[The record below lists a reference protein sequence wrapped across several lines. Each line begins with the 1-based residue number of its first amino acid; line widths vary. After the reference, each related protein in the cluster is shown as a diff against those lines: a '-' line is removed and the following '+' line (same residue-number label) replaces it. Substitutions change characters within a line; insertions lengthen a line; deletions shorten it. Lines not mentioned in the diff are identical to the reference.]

1 MTNIEPINQTK
12 LFGLD
17 KFIIE
22 LIHLE
27 EKKKLPPKI
36 LLSGQKGL
44 GKSTLA
50 YHLINYILSKNEKY
64 SYDINT
70 FQINPKSNIF
80 KTILNKSNPNLIIID
95 VPFEKKIIDIN
106 QIRDVIS
113 KLNKSSFN
121 KKPRFVLIDN
131 IEFLNANSI
140 NALLKVLE
148 EPTRNVHFIL
158 INNTKKILPT
168 LLSRCLDFKVYLSN
182 KEILLATENLLNGK
196 IIDFINKDLINYYST
211 PGNIYKIVK
220 FAKVNNYDLL
230 SLNLKEFIKI
240 IIKNS
245 HYKKDVS
252 IKYLFFDY
260 IEFYLNKVNSNIS
273 LEFFNRYNYFLNKI
287 SDVENFNLDEESLFM
302 EFEKEML
309 NG

>member
-80 KTILNKSNPNLIIID
+80 KTVLNKSNPNLIVID
-95 VPFEKKIIDIN
+95 VLSEKKTIDIN
-106 QIRDVIS
+106 QIRDVIL

-121 KKPRFVLIDN
+121 EKPRFVLIDN
-131 IEFLNANSI
+131 IEYLNINSI
-140 NALLKVLE
+140 NALLKTLE
-148 EPTRNVHFIL
+148 ESVKNTFFIL
-158 INNTKKILPT
+158 INNNTKILPT
-168 LLSRCLDFKVYLSN
+168 LKSRCINFNFFLSN
-182 KEILLATENLLNGK
+182 KDTIGISNKLLGSNIYDLFNEDLLDYYISPGKIYKLYTLSKSHRIDFRKLSLKDFLILLIDETYYKKDNLIRSVMYDFIEIFLLKKISNVYNNHYRYFLKKIDNTKKYNLDEGSLFLEIDSKLLNG
-196 IIDFINKDLINYYST
+196 
-211 PGNIYKIVK
+211 
-220 FAKVNNYDLL
+220 
-230 SLNLKEFIKI
+230 
-240 IIKNS
+240 
-245 HYKKDVS
+245 
-252 IKYLFFDY
+252 
-260 IEFYLNKVNSNIS
+260 
-273 LEFFNRYNYFLNKI
+273 
-287 SDVENFNLDEESLFM
+287 
-302 EFEKEML
+302 
-309 NG
+309 

>member
-1 MTNIEPINQTK
+1 MTNIEPVNQTK

-44 GKSTLA
+44 GKCTLA
-50 YHLINYILSKNEKY
+50 YHLINYILTKNEKDN
-64 SYDINT
+64 YDINT

-80 KTILNKSNPNLIIID
+80 KTVLNKSNPNLIVID
-95 VPFEKKIIDIN
+95 VPFEKKNIDIN
-106 QIRDVIS
+106 QVRDLIS
-113 KLNKSSFN
+113 ILNKSSFN
-121 KKPRFVLIDN
+121 EKPRFVLIDN
-131 IEFLNANSI
+131 IELLNTNSI
-140 NALLKVLE
+140 NALLKILE
-148 EPTRNVHFIL
+148 EPTTNVHFIL
-158 INNTKKILPT
+158 INNNKKILPT
-168 LLSRCLDFKVYLSN
+168 LLSRCLNFKVYLSN
-182 KEILLATENLLNGK
+182 YENILVTENLLDGK
-196 IIDFINKDLINYYST
+196 ITDFINKDLINYYST
-211 PGNIYKIVK
+211 PGNIYKIIK
-220 FAKVNNYDLL
+220 FAKVHNYDLL

-245 HYKKDVS
+245 HYKKDLF

-260 IEFYLNKVNSNIS
+260 IEFYLNKINSNIS
-273 LEFFNRYNYFLNKI
+273 LKFFNRYNYFLNKI
-287 SDVENFNLDEESLFM
+287 SDVENFNLDEESLFI
-302 EFEKEML
+302 EFEKELL